1 MKRSMLYAGIGYV
14 LAGIVFA
21 VLAAATEF
29 ALTPLFWGLAGAGIG
44 PGAVMIWKYRH
55 WSRPDRRERYEQQLK
70 QEQIELHDE
79 RKIMLRDRSG
89 ATVFRLFLII
99 YPILM
104 FLCAVLSAL
113 EIGTPFTRQLIL
125 FLLALE
131 LIQYF
136 LGWAVFSHLEKKL

>member
-14 LAGIVFA
+14 LAGIAFA
-21 VLAAATEF
+21 GLAIATES
-29 ALTPLFWGLAGAGIG
+29 PLQSLLWGLTGASIG
-44 PGAVMIWKYRH
+44 CGAMMIWKYCR
-55 WSRPDRRERYEQQLK
+55 WSRPGQREVYEQRMK
-70 QEQIELHDE
+70 QERIDLHDE
-79 RKIMLRDRSG
+79 RKIMLRDKSG
-89 ATVFRLFLII
+89 ATVFRLSMIV

-104 FLCAVLSAL
+104 FLCAVLSVL

-136 LGWAVFSHLEKKL
+136 LGRVIFAHLEKKL